1 MNSLAR
7 ALRKNSIEAERCL
20 WSRLRGRRLDSVRFR
35 RQQVLGPYVVDF
47 LCLEPKV
54 VIEVDGGQHA
64 EQVSNDLRRTEYLKV
79 SGYRVIRFWNHE
91 VLGDPDAVL
100 QNIRAAL
107 VEIPSELVKKSTAL
121 TLRLLVPSL
130 GVAPSGLALRFAPGE
145 TVLCSGETRLPFARD
160 DFFTSSQRL

>member
-7 ALRKNSIEAERCL
+7 ALRKNSTEAERCL
-20 WSRLRGRRLDSVRFR
+20 WSRLRGRRLDGVKFR

-64 EQVSNDLRRTEYLKV
+64 EQVSNDLQRTEYLKV
-79 SGYRVIRFWNHE
+79 SGCRVIRFWNHK

-100 QNIRAAL
+100 ESIRAAL
-107 VEIPSELVKKSTAL
+107 VEIPSPPPSPGWERELTEY
-121 TLRLLVPSL
+121 P
-130 GVAPSGLALRFAPGE
+130 
-145 TVLCSGETRLPFARD
+145 
-160 DFFTSSQRL
+160 

>member
-7 ALRKNSIEAERCL
+7 ALRKNSTEAERCL
-20 WSRLRGRRLDSVRFR
+20 WSRLRGRRLDGVKFR

-64 EQVSNDLRRTEYLKV
+64 EQVPNDLRRTEYLKV
-79 SGYRVIRFWNHE
+79 LGYRVIRFWNHD

-100 QNIRAAL
+100 ESIRAAL
-107 VEIPSELVKKSTAL
+107 VE
-121 TLRLLVPSL
+121 VPSL
-130 GVAPSGLALRFAPGE
+130 RNTRRFCRGALFYAADSVSCSSSFWSDTELPEHFPFLMRLWDSPSPK
-145 TVLCSGETRLPFARD
+145 T
-160 DFFTSSQRL
+160 

>member
-1 MNSLAR
+1 MRGPGA
-7 ALRKNSIEAERCL
+7 AEEFYRGGRCL
-20 WSRLRGRRLDSVRFR
+20 WSRLRGRRLDGVKFR

-47 LCLEPKV
+47 LCLEPKL

-100 QNIRAAL
+100 ESIRAAL
-107 VEIPSELVKKSTAL
+107 FEIPSPPPSPGWERELTEYPWILPRSKKS
-121 TLRLLVPSL
+121 
-130 GVAPSGLALRFAPGE
+130 
-145 TVLCSGETRLPFARD
+145 
-160 DFFTSSQRL
+160 

>member
-7 ALRKNSIEAERCL
+7 TLRKNSTEAERCS
-20 WSRLRGRRLDSVRFR
+20 WSRLRGRRLDGVKFR

-64 EQVSNDLRRTEYLKV
+64 EQVSNDLQRTEYLKV
-79 SGYRVIRFWNHE
+79 LGYRVLRFWNHE

-100 QNIRAAL
+100 ENIRAAL
-107 VEIPSELVKKSTAL
+107 VEIPSPP
-121 TLRLLVPSL
+121 PS
-130 GVAPSGLALRFAPGE
+130 PGGRG
-145 TVLCSGETRLPFARD
+145 S
-160 DFFTSSQRL
+160 